1 MWDCG
6 FDQPSPFPLLPAH
19 ISAAA
24 ARAEQQLVPGALWG
38 SSPRCFGFLHFPSDI
53 TFPMTKTASLPPWGS
68 AQPYPVCMQA
78 HGPEA
83 CVGLVLALIFSIPKS
98 AGAGL

>member
-1 MWDCG
+1 M
-6 FDQPSPFPLLPAH
+6 
-19 ISAAA
+19 
-24 ARAEQQLVPGALWG
+24 
-38 SSPRCFGFLHFPSDI
+38 I
-53 TFPMTKTASLPPWGS
+53 TSHYASVRKTDFASLGLS
-68 AQPYPVCMQA
+68 DPVCMQA